1 MKGIPPQTKPKS
13 RGECAAR
20 SNVLGAILVEARRTV
35 CGSRRVYHVSAIT
48 LNSPAKINLMLAI
61 TGRRADGFHELVSVV
76 APLAWGDTLTVEA
89 TEGGVAGSDAL
100 TCDDPA
106 VPRDG
111 SNLILKAAQAFR
123 DAAGWSGAAMFTLT
137 KRIPMGAGLGG
148 GSSNAAVALRA
159 LNQLTGGRLS
169 AERLAEVAAGIGSDC
184 VLFLRDGPVVMRG
197 RGERVE
203 SLPEPAAARLRGR
216 SVLVFKPAFGISTA
230 WAYGQLAAAAPAS
243 YLPATEAEARL
254 TRWRERS
261 ATDEAGAFDELLFN
275 NMEPAAFG
283 KFPALPL
290 LLERLQR
297 EFGLKPRMSGSGSA
311 CFALLPADAPIPAI
325 RAMIHRSWGESAV
338 VVHTHLA

>member
-1 MKGIPPQTKPKS
+1 MWSGGVWQF
-13 RGECAAR
+13 
-20 SNVLGAILVEARRTV
+20 L
-35 CGSRRVYHVSAIT
+35 RVQPLSALT

-76 APLAWGDTLTVEA
+76 APLAWGDTLTIEVDEKGEQLPSGQF
-89 TEGGVAGSDAL
+89 TL

-123 DAAGWSGAAMFTLT
+123 DATGLRGGATFTLT

-159 LNQLTGGRLS
+159 LNQLTDGRLS
-169 AERLAEVAAGIGSDC
+169 AERLAEVAAGVGSDC
-184 VLFLRDGPVVMRG
+184 ALFLRDGPVVMRG

-203 SLPEPAAARLRGR
+203 DLPPSAAARLRGR
-216 SVLVFKPAFGISTA
+216 ALLVFKPAFGIPTA
-230 WAYGQLAAAAPAS
+230 WAYGRLAAGAPTS
-243 YLPATEAEARL
+243 YLPANEAEARL
-254 TRWRERS
+254 ARWSERS
-261 ATDEAGAFDELLFN
+261 AADEAGAIDELLFN
-275 NMEPAAFG
+275 NMEPAAFA
-283 KFPALPL
+283 KFPAMPL

-297 EFGLKPRMSGSGSA
+297 EFGLKARMSGSGSA
-311 CFALLPADAPIPAI
+311 CFVLLPAAAPIDAISAAI
-325 RAMIHRSWGESAV
+325 RHSWGESAV